1 MKALKNYIE
10 SGILELYVL
19 GMTSTEESAEVQEV
33 AMQHEEIRTEID
45 RICEATEEYAQAHAV
60 KPPITLKPFLMASID
75 YAERLKNGE
84 PITSPPV
91 LHNGSAVADYNF
103 WLISKDAVA
112 PKDFEN
118 IHARIIGYTPEM
130 VTAITWIKDF
140 TPPETHI
147 NQIEK
152 FLIVRGT
159 CEIVIGEKTHRLV
172 PGDFLSIPLFISHH
186 VKVTSIEPCLVI
198 LQRTAA

>member
-1 MKALKNYIE
+1 MKDLKNYIE

-19 GMTSTEESAEVQEV
+19 GMTNTEESFAVQGMAKLHAEVQ
-33 AMQHEEIRTEID
+33 TEID
-45 RICEATEEYAQAHAV
+45 RICEATEEYAQAHAI
-60 KPPITLKPFLMASID
+60 KPPVTIRPLLMASID

-84 PITSPPV
+84 PITSPPF
-91 LHNGSAVADYNF
+91 LHNGSAIADYDF
-103 WLISKDAVA
+103 WLNSKDAVA
-112 PKDFEN
+112 PKGFEN

-130 VTAITWIKDF
+130 TTAIVWVKDF
-140 TPPETHI
+140 TPPEIHT

-159 CEIVIGEKTHRLV
+159 CEIVIGEETHRLV

-186 VKVTSIEPCLVI
+186 VKVTSMEPCLLI